1 MSDPYDPLKTFK
13 EYIEAIAIAILLAL
27 FIRSFVVQAFKIPSG
42 SMLQTLQIGDQ
53 LLVTRFSYD
62 IKVPFTD
69 ISIVRTG
76 EPESGD
82 IVVFRY
88 PEDPSLDFI
97 KRVAGVP
104 GDVLEMRNKVLYR
117 NGEAVEEPY
126 VQHVD
131 PVNIP
136 VRDNWGPIT
145 VPEDK
150 YFALGDNRENSR
162 DSRYWGFV
170 DRDALVGEALVI
182 YWSWDKDFKPR
193 WGRIGTILR

>member
-27 FIRSFVVQAFKIPSG
+27 VIRSFVVQAFKIPSG

-69 ISIVRTG
+69 ISIIRTG
-76 EPESGD
+76 TPENGD

-88 PEDPSLDFI
+88 PEDPALDFI

-117 NGEAVEEPY
+117 NGVKVDEPY

-136 VRDNWGPIT
+136 IRDSWGPIT

-170 DRDALVGEALVI
+170 DRDALVGEALII
-182 YWSWDKDFKPR
+182 YWSWDKDFSPR
-193 WGRIGTILR
+193 WNRIGTILR